1 VVGRHLLDNHLLDNR
16 IRANHLVAN
25 QLLFNLLPARVRRR
39 SLTGMARPRRVVAV
53 VGTGTDIGKTWI
65 SAHLLTRL
73 RAADVSVSA
82 RKPAQSYD
90 PEDDPAG
97 FDAAILGAASG
108 EAPDIVCAPHRWYE
122 RALAPPMA
130 AEALGRPWFTIDN
143 LVDELVWRGGDIGLV
158 ETAGGLR
165 SPLAAD
171 GDCLAFC
178 RAISPDVVLVVA
190 DAELGT
196 INSVRLTVDALAPQE
211 VPVIVVLN
219 RFDPDSDLHVRNLD
233 WLRDRDQFAIVTM
246 PGEMDRLVNL
256 IQD

>member
-1 VVGRHLLDNHLLDNR
+1 LVVPD
-16 IRANHLVAN
+16 LVVDSHFFIDSRRLSACI
-25 QLLFNLLPARVRRR
+25 RRR

-53 VGTGTDIGKTWI
+53 VGTGTDIGKTWV
-65 SAHLLTRL
+65 SAYLLTRL

-82 RKPAQSYD
+82 RKPAQSFD
-90 PEDDPAG
+90 PDDDPDG
-97 FDAAILGAASG
+97 FDATILGAATG

-130 AEALGRPWFTIDN
+130 AEALGRPWFTIGN
-143 LVDELVWRGGDIGLV
+143 LVDELVWRGGDVGLV

-165 SPLAAD
+165 SPLAAN

-178 RAISPDVVLVVA
+178 QAISPDLVLVVA

-196 INSVRLTVDALAPQE
+196 INSVRMTVDALGPMA
-211 VPVIVVLN
+211 VPVLVVLN
-219 RFDPDSDLHVRNLD
+219 RFEPDRDLHVRNLD
-233 WLRDRDQFAIVTM
+233 WLRDRDELAVVTV

-256 IQD
+256 VQG

>member
-1 VVGRHLLDNHLLDNR
+1 V
-16 IRANHLVAN
+16 
-25 QLLFNLLPARVRRR
+25 
-39 SLTGMARPRRVVAV
+39 ARPRRVVAV
-53 VGTGTDIGKTWI
+53 VGTGTDIGKTWV
-65 SAHLLTRL
+65 SAHLLMGL
-73 RAADVSVSA
+73 RAADLSVSA

-90 PEDDPAG
+90 PDDDPAG
-97 FDAAILGAASG
+97 FDAAILGVAAG

-130 AEALGRPWFTIDN
+130 AEALGRPWFTIGN

-219 RFDPDSDLHVRNLD
+219 RFEPDRDLHVRNLD
-233 WLRDRDQFAIVTM
+233 WLRDRDEFAVVAV
-246 PGEMDRLVNL
+246 PGEMDRLVHL
-256 IQD
+256 IEG